1 MKSKSLL
8 SLVVFLF
15 VSVVYIENSLAKS
28 REDLPPALPIT
39 SQDIRFE
46 LVPNEPGPQWNCT
59 HVEVSHLSHDWRV
72 KCRSLSSSAELNF
85 YVHFLIRI
93 QGNANQF
100 LEILYWVD
108 EQMLINGK
116 AATLSHG
123 QSTMLT
129 TGQSVNQ
136 IAFNLG
142 QLVQNG
148 TSNLNIFLSAQ
159 KKRK

>member
-1 MKSKSLL
+1 MVFRSLSFFKVL
-8 SLVVFLF
+8 CLFSFTFLF
-15 VSVVYIENSLAKS
+15 VKGAVK
-28 REDLPPALPIT
+28 RDDLPPPLPIT
-39 SQDIRFE
+39 TNDIRFE
-46 LVPNEPGPQWNCT
+46 LIPNEPGPEWRCL
-59 HVEVSHLSHDWRV
+59 HRPVASLPYDWRV
-72 KCRSLSSSAELNF
+72 QCRSLTSSAELNF

-108 EQMLINGK
+108 EQMSFNGK
-116 AATLSHG
+116 VITLSHG

-129 TGQSVNQ
+129 TGQSIDQ

-148 TSNLNIFLSAQ
+148 TSHLNIFLS
-159 KKRK
+159 KRTK

>member
-1 MKSKSLL
+1 MILKLL
-8 SLVVFLF
+8 RLVFIFFGFTLF
-15 VSVVYIENSLAKS
+15 VIKAEAAKP
-28 REDLPPALPIT
+28 RNGLPPALPIT
-39 SQDIRFE
+39 TEDIRFE
-46 LVPNEPGPQWNCT
+46 LVPNEPGPEWSCVHRAVTQ
-59 HVEVSHLSHDWRV
+59 LPHDWRV
-72 KCRSLSSSAELNF
+72 QCRSLTSSAELNF

-108 EQMLINGK
+108 EQMSFSGK
-116 AATLSHG
+116 VVTLSHG

-148 TSNLNIFLSAQ
+148 TSSLNIFLS
-159 KKRK
+159 KRTK

>member
-1 MKSKSLL
+1 MSSSFSFCLFLIL
-8 SLVVFLF
+8 SLFLF
-15 VSVVYIENSLAKS
+15 EDSKAKG
-28 REDLPPALPIT
+28 RNELPPALPIT

-46 LVPNEPGPQWNCT
+46 LIPNEPGPIWNCV
-59 HVEVSHLSHDWRV
+59 HVEVSHLPHDWRV
-72 KCRSLSSSAELNF
+72 KCRSLTSSAELNF

-108 EQMLINGK
+108 EQMVINGK
-116 AATLSHG
+116 AVNLSHG

-148 TSNLNIFLSAQ
+148 TSNLNIFLSSQ